1 MSFQALKARGID
13 NHVFRSFHFYLIMG
27 VNTFPICFIKMKEIS
42 ITLPPCPIKI
52 KNEYTCFSHTGDGLG
67 KGGGGGVGVCLYDEL
82 DDASC
87 CVGGGVGVEL

>member
-1 MSFQALKARGID
+1 ME
-13 NHVFRSFHFYLIMG
+13 

-67 KGGGGGVGVCLYDEL
+67 KGGGGGLGVSEL
-82 DDASC
+82 DDAA
-87 CVGGGVGVEL
+87 